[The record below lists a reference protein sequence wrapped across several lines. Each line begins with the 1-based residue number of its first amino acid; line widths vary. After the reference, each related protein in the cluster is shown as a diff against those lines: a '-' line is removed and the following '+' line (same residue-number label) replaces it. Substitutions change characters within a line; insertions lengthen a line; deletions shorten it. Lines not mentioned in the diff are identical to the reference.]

1 MSGPMRTKDYHF
13 AQDLKYMPGEIAN
26 TLLCNFATFPH
37 VFCFRFALILYT
49 YNHFLHIIVSF
60 CADKPRTAHGIQE
73 KGGGM

>member
-1 MSGPMRTKDYHF
+1 MNRPMRTKDYLF

-26 TLLCNFATFPH
+26 TLLCNFATFPY
-37 VFCFRFALILYT
+37 VLCYKFALILCIIIFYT
-49 YNHFLHIIVSF
+49 SSSHF